1 MDPMMIG
8 SIFLA
13 LVHRRS
19 SRLSPSVLS
28 PFVCVIRPIGVVTKL
43 SLATELVT
51 NFPRLPRSQQN
62 QKLLDV
68 PAQR

>member
-13 LVHRRS
+13 LVHRHS

-28 PFVCVIRPIGVVTKL
+28 PFVYVICPIGVVTKL
-43 SLATELVT
+43 SLATEFVT
-51 NFPRLPRSQQN
+51 NFPRLPRSQQY

-68 PAQR
+68 SAQR